1 MKKLP
6 MITQRKKPDARMLTM
21 FSLVALM
28 LAVTF
33 WGRTAAQPAAVTL
46 PVERVPLETAFPTQE
61 AEMDSAAQGAEEPTA
76 QPAAESAFSAYRET
90 LENTRAVSVRMLDEA
105 AASADAETAAQAL
118 SEKAAL
124 ALAMEQEARVE
135 TLLVARGFGEA
146 LCTVSANAVDVVV
159 RAETLGEAEAAAI
172 LELAARETGKEASQ
186 IRVTWEK

>member
-6 MITQRKKPDARMLTM
+6 MITQRKKPDTRMLTM

-33 WGRTAAQPAAVTL
+33 WGRTAAQPVAVTL
-46 PVERVPLETAFPTQE
+46 PVERVPLETALPTQK
-61 AEMDSAAQGAEEPTA
+61 AETDSAAQGAEETTA
-76 QPAAESAFSAYRET
+76 QPAAESEFSVYRET
-90 LENTRAVSVRMLDEA
+90 LQKTRAVCVRMLDET

-135 TLLVARGFGEA
+135 TLLAARGFGEA

-159 RAETLGEAEAAAI
+159 RAETLGETEAAAI
-172 LELAARETGKEASQ
+172 LELAARETGKEASK

>member
-33 WGRTAAQPAAVTL
+33 WGRTAAQPVAVTL
-46 PVERVPLETAFPTQE
+46 PVERVPLETALPTQK
-61 AEMDSAAQGAEEPTA
+61 AETDSAAQGAEETTA
-76 QPAAESAFSAYRET
+76 QPAAESEFSVYRET
-90 LENTRAVSVRMLDEA
+90 LQKTRAVCVRMLDET

-135 TLLVARGFGEA
+135 TLLAARGFGEA

-159 RAETLGEAEAAAI
+159 RAETLGETEAAAI
-172 LELAARETGKEASQ
+172 LELAARETGKEASK